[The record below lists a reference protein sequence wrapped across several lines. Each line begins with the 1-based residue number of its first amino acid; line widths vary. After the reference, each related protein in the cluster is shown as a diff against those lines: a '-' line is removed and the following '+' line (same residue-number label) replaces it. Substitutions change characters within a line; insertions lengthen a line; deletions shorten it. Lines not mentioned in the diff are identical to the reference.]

1 MNKKEKFPNIHPVV
15 LRAVLI
21 LFITAIF
28 SALVFETIH
37 SEHEIECHEDNC
49 PVCLIL
55 QIIHNTQ
62 KTSVPTQAASFDFLF
77 FFYINILILS
87 AVLLV
92 PATLVKQKIKLV
104 I

>member
-1 MNKKEKFPNIHPVV
+1 MNKKIKISHIHPVV
-15 LRAVLI
+15 LRTVLI
-21 LFITAIF
+21 LIMIAIISAIF
-28 SALVFETIH
+28 FETIH
-37 SEHEIECHEDNC
+37 SEHEIDCHEDNC

-62 KTSVPTQAASFDFLF
+62 KTSVPTQAASFDFLS
-77 FFYINILILS
+77 FFYINFVILS